1 MVRVKAFR
9 RQSTQV
15 KLYAVYLVCEH
26 SICLGGSCMIAQHI
40 LRVVRNDKKQMD
52 NDSPIF
58 AKFLMAKEYG
68 LFTTLVNGSRYR

>member
-1 MVRVKAFR
+1 
-9 RQSTQV
+9 
-15 KLYAVYLVCEH
+15 
-26 SICLGGSCMIAQHI
+26 MIAQHI